1 VASRRVAQFRKRV
14 AAVLAEVP
22 LDFFVDVVDEL
33 QQEHDGNL
41 SRVAAALAFLAQQD
55 KPLLPGERFP
65 EPAAD
70 FAAPPARERGAERGA
85 RRDAARGVGRA
96 GERGGD
102 TPAPRRREP
111 RPRALT
117 EIELGGA
124 MVPWRIEVGRD
135 HEATPRE
142 IVGAIANEAGISS
155 RYIGRIELDARHS
168 TVELPA
174 DLAPEMLEALRRA
187 RVRQQALA
195 IRRADATEVAAMG
208 PARKRP
214 PRRERDAPGERPAAH
229 DGFAPPRRRKPED
242 APPRRG
248 TPNKGPPRKGGPK
261 RAKG

>member
-1 VASRRVAQFRKRV
+1 V
-14 AAVLAEVP
+14 
-22 LDFFVDVVDEL
+22 
-33 QQEHDGNL
+33 
-41 SRVAAALAFLAQQD
+41 
-55 KPLLPGERFP
+55 
-65 EPAAD
+65 
-70 FAAPPARERGAERGA
+70 
-85 RRDAARGVGRA
+85 

-174 DLAPEMLEALRRA
+174 DLTPEMLEALRRA

-195 IRRADATEVAAMG
+195 IRRADATEVAARE

-214 PRRERDAPGERPAAH
+214 PKREREAPGTRPAAR
-229 DGFAPPRRRKPED
+229 DGFAPPRRRKPE
-242 APPRRG
+242 AAAPRRRA
-248 TPNKGPPRKGGPK
+248 PDEGPPRKGGPK
-261 RAKG
+261 RAKH